1 MKRVKPGRA
10 PSAMGAAMSAVI
22 AVFGVFWTIAAL
34 SIGAPVFF
42 ALFGVVFVV
51 MAIVQAVYNYKNATG
66 KERFSVMDIVDDD
79 EEGDPTDRWVCGGVD
94 ADESVSERKADE
106 KSAADVTAN
115 AEVEAEVNFCP
126 YCGAKAEKT
135 FRFCRKC
142 GKRIR

>member
-10 PSAMGAAMSAVI
+10 PSAMGAAMSAVV

-79 EEGDPTDRWVCGGVD
+79 EEGDPTDRWVGGIVD
-94 ADESVSERKADE
+94 DCESAGKSEADE
-106 KSAADVTAN
+106 KSAADF
-115 AEVEAEVNFCP
+115 EAEVNFCP

-135 FRFCRKC
+135 FRFCQKC

>member
-42 ALFGVVFVV
+42 ALFGVVFLVV
-51 MAIVQAVYNYKNATG
+51 AIVQAMYNFKNATG

-106 KSAADVTAN
+106 KSASDF
-115 AEVEAEVNFCP
+115 EAEVNFCP

>member
-10 PSAMGAAMSAVI
+10 PSAMGAAMSAVV

-34 SIGAPVFF
+34 SMDAPVFF

-51 MAIVQAVYNYKNATG
+51 VAIVQAVYNFKNATG

-79 EEGDPTDRWVCGGVD
+79 EEGDPTDRWIGGIMD
-94 ADESVSERKADE
+94 DGESAGESEADE
-106 KSAADVTAN
+106 KSAASATDDA
-115 AEVEAEVNFCP
+115 EAEVNFCP

-135 FRFCRKC
+135 FRFCKKC